1 MDAFLGL
8 PFMDGFLGGHGGTA
22 KQEMRYRLGGLMC
35 FYRLREDQGAGAFLV
50 EIPDNVGVDKTRG
63 TGDEDGEL
71 IHTSGPVVNRG

>member
-1 MDAFLGL
+1 
-8 PFMDGFLGGHGGTA
+8 
-22 KQEMRYRLGGLMC
+22 MC